1 MTYDTSYLVSDFV
14 RYVKNVQAHLDHEAH
29 ALRFARALEI
39 RVRIGLTNRCH
50 AEHPDG
56 PVMTVQPWHWGN
68 SDIVRHETAHVLLWW
83 SGLEA
88 EIIQEYGDELGWRVV
103 ERLCNFAIAFLK
115 IPPPALEAA
124 YRQCGQTARAAR
136 HLQKRTRATP
146 QQALSRIVY
155 DDPGGACA
163 GFLTSGHYIAETA
176 QCNWSLPFGW
186 LDRVPEPALK
196 FPDGAKVSLVRLH
209 PAATLGVCWG

>member
-1 MTYDTSYLVSDFV
+1 VTYDTSYLVSDFV
-14 RYVKNVQAHLDHEAH
+14 RYVKLAQHGLENEPH

-39 RVRIGLTNRCH
+39 RARIGLTNRCH
-50 AEHPDG
+50 PEHLDG
-56 PVMTVQPWHWGN
+56 PVMTVQPWYWGDT
-68 SDIVRHETAHVLLWW
+68 DIVRHETAHVLLWW

-88 EIIQEYGDELGWRVV
+88 EIIQEYGEELGWKVV
-103 ERLCNFAIAFLK
+103 ENLCNFAIAFLK

-124 YRQCGQTARAAR
+124 YRQYGQTAQAAQ
-136 HLQKRTRATP
+136 HLQKAHRATP
-146 QQALSRIVY
+146 QQALHRIVY

-163 GFLTSGHYIAETA
+163 GFLTSGNYIAEVA

-196 FPDGAKVSLVRLH
+196 FPERARVSFARIA